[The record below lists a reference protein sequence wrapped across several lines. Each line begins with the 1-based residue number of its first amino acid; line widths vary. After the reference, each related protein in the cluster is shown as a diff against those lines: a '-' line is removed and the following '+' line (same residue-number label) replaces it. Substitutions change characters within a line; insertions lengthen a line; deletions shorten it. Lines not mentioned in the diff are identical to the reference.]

1 MSEWPA
7 ALGQVKVQRTSPTF
21 PSGWRKRNRTQ
32 TQMHSNSTRAKS
44 QVPVSPEQGELRE
57 EAGGAGGP
65 TKHREGRDLRMNRIC
80 PRVRRLSKGPRQDR
94 AEATRLR
101 SPAGSP
107 CSALPEGAPALPR
120 PLRTLSALLPPLR
133 LNNAPASLGAA
144 ARASE

>member
-65 TKHREGRDLRMNRIC
+65 TTHGKGATGEGTESA
-80 PRVRRLSKGPRQDR
+80 PR
-94 AEATRLR
+94 
-101 SPAGSP
+101 
-107 CSALPEGAPALPR
+107 
-120 PLRTLSALLPPLR
+120 
-133 LNNAPASLGAA
+133 
-144 ARASE
+144 